1 MSNRSYDREFKL
13 NAIKLYREGE
23 KSLNKVEDGLGIPGS
38 TLSTWVKEFKSEGEK
53 SFPGSGKLKPCNEEI
68 YHLRK
73 ELASVKQERD
83 ILKKAI
89 AIFSIAKKGN

>member
-13 NAIKLYREGE
+13 NVVKLYREG
-23 KSLNKVEDGLGIPGS
+23 KKPLKTVAEDLGLPTS
-38 TLSTWVKEFKSEGEK
+38 TLNTWVKEFKELGEN

-68 YHLRK
+68 YLLRK

-89 AIFSIAKKGN
+89 AIFSTAKKGN

>member
-13 NAIKLYREGE
+13 NAVKLFREGN
-23 KSLNKVEDGLGIPGS
+23 KSLKTIAEDLSLPPS
-38 TLSTWVKEFKSEGEK
+38 TLNTWVKEFKEHGEN
-53 SFPGSGKLKPCNEEI
+53 SFPGSGKLKPGNEEM
-68 YHLRK
+68 YLLRK

-89 AIFSIAKKGN
+89 AIFSTAKKGN

>member
-1 MSNRSYDREFKL
+1 MGSRSYDREFKL
-13 NAIKLYREGE
+13 NAVKLYREGN
-23 KSLNKVEDGLGIPGS
+23 KSMTLLANDLGIPLT
-38 TLSTWVKEFKSEGEK
+38 TLSTWIKEFKENGEE

-68 YHLRK
+68 YQLKK

-89 AIFSIAKKGN
+89 AIFSTAKKGN

>member
-1 MSNRSYDREFKL
+1 MGNRSYDREFKL
-13 NAIKLYREGE
+13 NAVKLYREGD
-23 KSLNKVEDGLGIPGS
+23 KPRNQVAEDLGIPSS
-38 TLSTWVKEFKSEGEK
+38 TLSTWTREFKEHGES

-68 YHLRK
+68 YLLRK